1 MALTK
6 KTKRLL
12 YRIVLEKLGS
22 YGDLTA
28 FEIMLYFKKD
38 GRYTNFGFNAQ
49 RIGIACMELERFGK
63 VKKIG
68 ENIKDMTI
76 WSIKECEKYEL

>member
-6 KTKRLL
+6 RTKDLL
-12 YRIVLEKLGS
+12 YKIVIEKLTC
-22 YGDLTA
+22 YGNLTA
-28 FEIMLYFKKD
+28 FEIMLYMKKD
-38 GRYTNFGFNAQ
+38 HRYTNFGFNTQ

-63 VKKIG
+63 VKKTG

-76 WSIKECEKYEL
+76 WSLLKEVI

>member
-6 KTKRLL
+6 RTKNLL
-12 YRIVLEKLGS
+12 YKIVIEKLDT

-28 FEIMLYFKKD
+28 FEIMLYFKRD
-38 GRYTNFGFNAQ
+38 GKYNNFGFNTQ

-68 ENIKDMTI
+68 TNIKEMTI
-76 WSIKECEKYEL
+76 WSLIGE